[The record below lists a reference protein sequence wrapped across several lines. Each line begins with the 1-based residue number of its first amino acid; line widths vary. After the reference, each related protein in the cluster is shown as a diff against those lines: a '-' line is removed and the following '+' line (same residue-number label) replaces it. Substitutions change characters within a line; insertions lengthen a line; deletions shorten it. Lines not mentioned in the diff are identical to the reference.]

1 MRGRPDRRLPVD
13 YLVIEGNIGAGK
25 TTLARRLASDF
36 GARTL
41 LERFGDN
48 PFLPLFYRDRER
60 YGLLVELYFMT
71 ERHGQLRE
79 VLPERSLFGEPLIA
93 DFLFLKTWLFARNN
107 LRGEERE
114 LFRRIFEGLNGQ
126 LPRPQCLVYLH
137 RPVEVL
143 LANIAKR
150 GRDYEADIDADYLR
164 QIESTYWAYLR
175 TEHRFPVAFVELGD
189 ADFEADASVYEGLRH
204 VVSELADPGLRVVD
218 LT

>member
-1 MRGRPDRRLPVD
+1 MRLPVD

-25 TTLARRLASDF
+25 TTLTRKLAADA

-60 YGLLVELYFMT
+60 YALMVELYFMT
-71 ERHGQLRE
+71 ERHGQLAE
-79 VLPERSLFGEPLIA
+79 VLPERSLFGEPLVS

-107 LRGEERE
+107 LRAHERE
-114 LFRRIFEGLNGQ
+114 LFRRIFDGLNGQ
-126 LPRPQCLVYLH
+126 LPSPQLLVYLH

-150 GRDYEADIDADYLR
+150 GRDYEVDIDADYLR
-164 QIESTYWAYLR
+164 QIERTYWSYLR
-175 TEHRFPVAFVELGD
+175 EERRFPVLMLELGD
-189 ADFEADASVYEGLRH
+189 IDFDGDQACYGNVTAEILAEHDGGVR
-204 VVSELADPGLRVVD
+204 VVS